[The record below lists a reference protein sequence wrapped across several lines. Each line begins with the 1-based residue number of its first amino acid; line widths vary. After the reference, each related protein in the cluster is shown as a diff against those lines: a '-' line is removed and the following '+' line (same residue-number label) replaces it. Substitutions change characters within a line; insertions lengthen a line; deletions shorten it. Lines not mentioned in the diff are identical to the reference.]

1 MLPGSLPPLH
11 FRSILA
17 LLVLHSP
24 IKKREMITRNRFNT
38 SGMIRLFTCKI
49 STKTDDYLPSDGDTG
64 GDNVCIFSEDSDCTS
79 PPT

>member
-24 IKKREMITRNRFNT
+24 IKKQEMITNNRFNT
-38 SGMIRLFTCKI
+38 SGMFLHGKI
-49 STKTDDYLPSDGDTG
+49 CTKTDDYLPSDGDTG

-79 PPT
+79 PST

>member
-24 IKKREMITRNRFNT
+24 IKKQEMITNNRFNT
-38 SGMIRLFTCKI
+38 SGIRLFTWKI
-49 STKTDDYLPSDGDTG
+49 CTKTDDYLPSDGDTG

-79 PPT
+79 PST